1 MHLREEP
8 FKDTQV
14 MKEIFFGD
22 CFYQWSEES
31 NQRGLAGSAIANS
44 LPKLNLKNVVQVY
57 IRFKGLTPGH
67 RNFYFEKP

>member
-1 MHLREEP
+1 MQYREGP
-8 FKDTQV
+8 FKDAQV
-14 MKEIFFGD
+14 MKEIFFGY

-44 LPKLNLKNVVQVY
+44 VPKLNIKNVAQVY
-57 IRFKGLTPGH
+57 IRFKGMTRRH